1 MTRID
6 PVIATTEQELH
17 ALFVAGLD
25 GGAAEYHRCLQRMG
39 ALLRGYF
46 RRRLQQL
53 PDEVED
59 LVQETLIAVHAQR
72 HTYRR
77 SEPLTAWVHA
87 VARYKLVD
95 LWRRRARHEAL
106 HDPLDDDLA
115 VFATSDHDAAD
126 TRRDLGHL
134 LDQLPSHQRLPI
146 LHTKLEGLSVQET
159 AELTGMSESAVKVG
173 VHRGL
178 KALARI
184 WKDMT

>member
-6 PVIATTEQELH
+6 PVTAIEHELH
-17 ALFVAGLD
+17 GLFLAGLEGD
-25 GGAAEYHRCLQRMG
+25 NTAYHRFLQRLA

-59 LVQETLIAVHAQR
+59 LVQEALMAVHTQR

-77 SEPLTAWVHA
+77 DEPLTAWVHA

-106 HDPLDDDLA
+106 NDPLDDDLA
-115 VFATSDHDAAD
+115 VFASADSDAHE
-126 TRRDLGHL
+126 TRRDLSQL
-134 LDQLPSHQRLPI
+134 LDGLPDHQRLPI
-146 LHTKLEGLSVQET
+146 LRTKIDGLSVREAAQV
-159 AELTGMSESAVKVG
+159 TGMSESAS
-173 VHRGL
+173 
-178 KALARI
+178 
-184 WKDMT
+184 

>member
-6 PVIATTEQELH
+6 PVIATEHELH
-17 ALFVAGLD
+17 DLFLAGLD
-25 GGAAEYHRCLQRMG
+25 GDAGAYHRFLQRLG

-59 LVQETLIAVHAQR
+59 LVQETLMAVHAQR
-72 HTYRR
+72 QTYRR
-77 SEPLTAWVHA
+77 GEPLTAWVHA

-95 LWRRRARHEAL
+95 LWRRRERHDAL
-106 HDPLDDDLA
+106 NEPLDDDLA
-115 VFATSDHDAAD
+115 VFSAAD
-126 TRRDLGHL
+126 HEAGDSRRDLSRL
-134 LDQLPSHQRLPI
+134 LDRLPTNQRLPI
-146 LHTKLEGLSVQET
+146 LHTKVEGLSVQET
-159 AELTGMSESAVKVG
+159 AQLTGLSESAVKVG

-178 KALARI
+178 KTLARL